1 MSDDAARA
9 RERALRLL
17 AVRARSR
24 REVEERLRRSGFS
37 EEAVR
42 AAVESLQAAGY
53 LDDRSFARELASS
66 RLRGRPV
73 GRLRILHDLVRRG
86 IEPREAEEALEAA
99 LESESEESEL
109 ERAIRA
115 ARSRLGEGP
124 ATWDDKSVARMV
136 RFLKGRGFT
145 GETIRKA
152 LARLGAGL

>member
-1 MSDDAARA
+1 MSDGAAQA

-42 AAVESLQAAGY
+42 EAVASLEARGY
-53 LDDRSFARELASS
+53 LDDRTFARELASS

-73 GRLRILHDLVRRG
+73 GRMRILHDLIRRG

-99 LESESEESEL
+99 LEGEAAESEL

-115 ARSRLGEGP
+115 ARSRLRHVP
-124 ATWDDKSVARMV
+124 TDWDEKSVARMV
-136 RFLKGRGFT
+136 RFLRGRGFT

-152 LARLGAGL
+152 LARLGAGV